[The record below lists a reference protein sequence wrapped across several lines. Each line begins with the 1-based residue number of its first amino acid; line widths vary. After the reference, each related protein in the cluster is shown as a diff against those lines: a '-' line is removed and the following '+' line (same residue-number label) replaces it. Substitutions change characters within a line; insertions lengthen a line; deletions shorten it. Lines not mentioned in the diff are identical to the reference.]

1 MRTRLDAK
9 DHMLDRLLG
18 LQITIEG
25 QHRPKEQSA
34 QLDSFSICDF
44 CILAALE
51 LEIAISS

>member
-1 MRTRLDAK
+1 
-9 DHMLDRLLG
+9 MLDRLLG